1 MSERH
6 PNPERDHRAETPA
19 DQTTE
24 HEADR
29 GTGHRAHRGSE
40 RGAERGAQ
48 PAPAAGRTDTG
59 DTRGDHSRARGYRDR
74 GRHGQDVE
82 EARHERYGGANAG
95 AAFFGWLVA
104 IALSILLISI
114 LGAIATAVGETLNVS
129 RTDAEGD
136 ARAYGLG
143 AGIALFAVL
152 FIGYFAGGYVAG
164 RMSRYDGGR
173 QGFAVW
179 VIGLVITV
187 IAAVIGVVFGRE
199 YDVIERVD
207 LPSVPIPDD
216 TLTTGGIIT
225 LVAVVIGTA
234 LAAVVGGKA
243 GHRYHTKVD
252 RFTS

>member
-1 MSERH
+1 MSDRH
-6 PNPERDHRAETPA
+6 TQPGDAPKEQHRAGPGHGHRAEP
-19 DQTTE
+19 D
-24 HEADR
+24 
-29 GTGHRAHRGSE
+29 
-40 RGAERGAQ
+40 
-48 PAPAAGRTDTG
+48 RTDKHG
-59 DTRGDHSRARGYRDR
+59 DTRDDTRPDHSRQRGYRDR
-74 GRHGQDVE
+74 DRDRGRQDVE
-82 EARHERYGGANAG
+82 DARHDRYGGANAG

-114 LGAIATAVGETLNVS
+114 IGAIAAAVGETLDVS
-129 RTDAEGD
+129 RADAD
-136 ARAYGLG
+136 DNARAYGLG
-143 AGIALFAVL
+143 AGIALFVVL

-179 VIGLVITV
+179 VIGLVVTV

-216 TLTTGGIIT
+216 TLTTSGIIT

-234 LAAVVGGKA
+234 LAAVFGGKA
-243 GHRYHTKVD
+243 GHRYHDKVD
-252 RFTS
+252 RFTG

>member
-6 PNPERDHRAETPA
+6 TNPERDHRAETPA

-24 HEADR
+24 READR
-29 GTGHRAHRGSE
+29 GTGHRADRGS
-40 RGAERGAQ
+40 Q

-59 DTRGDHSRARGYRDR
+59 DTRGEHFRARGYRDR

-225 LVAVVIGTA
+225 LVAVVLGTA
-234 LAAVVGGKA
+234 LAAVAGGKV

-252 RFTS
+252 RFTG

>member
-1 MSERH
+1 MSDRH
-6 PNPERDHRAETPA
+6 ANPEREDRAETPP
-19 DQTTE
+19 DHTTE
-24 HEADR
+24 READR
-29 GTGHRAHRGSE
+29 GTGHRTHRGS
-40 RGAERGAQ
+40 ERGAQ

-59 DTRGDHSRARGYRDR
+59 DSRGDHSRARGYRDR

-243 GHRYHTKVD
+243 GHRYHNKVD
-252 RFTS
+252 RFTG